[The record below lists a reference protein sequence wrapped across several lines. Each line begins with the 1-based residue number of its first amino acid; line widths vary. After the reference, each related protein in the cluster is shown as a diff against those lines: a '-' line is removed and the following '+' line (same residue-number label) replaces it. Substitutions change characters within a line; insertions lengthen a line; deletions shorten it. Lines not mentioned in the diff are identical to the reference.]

1 MSESSLIV
9 VGVVPNQ
16 SERVLT
22 EAVRFAKRFGAELLV
37 VNVDPA
43 RYPVGVAP
51 DGSIVSA
58 LATVDVSDYRTETFD
73 EELRASVAQVLDP
86 SGVPWSTFALVGDPV
101 RAIAGVAKHRE
112 AELIIVGTRP
122 PTVRAAI
129 AEFFAGSVAAGLAH
143 RQSCPI
149 VVVPMSPVGD
159 EEPLP
164 WAE

>member
-1 MSESSLIV
+1 MTTSALIV

-22 EAVRFAKRFGAELLV
+22 EAVRFAQQFEAELLI

-43 RYPVGVAP
+43 RYPVGIAP

-73 EELRASVAQVLDP
+73 PELAASVAAVLDP
-86 SGVPWSTFALVGDPV
+86 TGVTWSTFALVGDPV
-101 RAIAGVAKHRE
+101 RSIAGIARQRD
-112 AELIIVGTRP
+112 AEMIIVGTRP

-143 RQSCPI
+143 RQSRPV
-149 VVVPMSPVGD
+149 VVVPRSRVYD
-159 EEPLP
+159 
-164 WAE
+164 

>member
-1 MSESSLIV
+1 MSESALIV
-9 VGVVPNQ
+9 VGVVPGQ
-16 SERVLT
+16 SDRVLT
-22 EAVRFAKRFGAELLV
+22 EAIRFAHRFDAELLV

-73 EELRASVAQVLDP
+73 PELRDTVAAVLDP
-86 SGVPWSTFALVGDPV
+86 SGVTWSTFALVGDPV
-101 RAIAGVAKHRE
+101 RAIAGIARQRS
-112 AELIIVGTRP
+112 AEMIIVGTRP

-143 RQSCPI
+143 RQSCPV
-149 VVVPMSPVGD
+149 VVVPMSPVDD

-164 WAE
+164 WSE